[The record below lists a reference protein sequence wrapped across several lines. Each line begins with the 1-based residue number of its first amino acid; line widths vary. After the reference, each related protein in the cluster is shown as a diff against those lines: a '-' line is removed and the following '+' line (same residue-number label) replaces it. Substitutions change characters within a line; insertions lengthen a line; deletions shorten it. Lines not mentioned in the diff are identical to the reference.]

1 MHSFFRLLL
10 RPWQRSCAIFRSSL
24 SELPDLGDGIFT
36 GTEPVQRQIFR
47 SKMRSWRAG
56 PLVCSLGWLGLDSG
70 LNHCF
75 GAGRGFQFW
84 IELGSAK
91 ANLHPPVQQI
101 VAIYWRLP
109 TTTADACIKLLVG
122 MYQCESPLP
131 YHQQWL
137 LWAWSIAMQLLTAA
151 TSAFAR
157 VSWRCAQ
164 CIPAWVAR
172 TP

>member
-1 MHSFFRLLL
+1 MIWGGLYWGYVIFFHIGLRILHPFSMHSFFRLLL

-91 ANLHPPVQQI
+91 ANLHPPVSKSLQYIDDCQ
-101 VAIYWRLP
+101 
-109 TTTADACIKLLVG
+109 
-122 MYQCESPLP
+122 
-131 YHQQWL
+131 
-137 LWAWSIAMQLLTAA
+137 QLLLT
-151 TSAFAR
+151 
-157 VSWRCAQ
+157 
-164 CIPAWVAR
+164 PASSYWLECTNVKVHSP
-172 TP
+172 TISNGSYELEV